1 MHDNL
6 PDTAVPGQSLPLTGV
21 RVLDLSWII
30 AGPTATRFLAMMGA
44 EVIKVGSARRPDPS
58 TRGAPFQAYNQSK
71 LYAALNISRPE
82 GLELA
87 LSLVS
92 LSDIVVENFAAGV
105 IERLGLGYDALR
117 QAKSDIIMVSS
128 SGTGHSG
135 PDKDYVAYGSLLQY
149 YTGWNSISGYPNSEP
164 IKGGLWADPWVGM
177 ELAMIATAALNHRA
191 ATGEGNYI
199 DFSMAEAL
207 TASLPEALLDYQ
219 MNDRVPQPMGNADT
233 HHAPHNVYRCKGDDR
248 WLAIAVRTD
257 DEWCRLCTIIGRP
270 DLADDIS
277 LSGAHG
283 RRDHAALIDAAIT
296 EWTRKH
302 DDYDAMQILQDAGIS
317 AAPYLDPQRVF
328 TDSQL
333 REGGFFTA
341 LTTSD
346 GERRDLPALGWRFDG
361 GPAPRITAAPVLGQH
376 NAYVYGELLGLSDDE
391 IHDLIERQII
401 Y

>member
-1 MHDNL
+1 M
-6 PDTAVPGQSLPLTGV
+6 GKEQMGLPLEGV

-87 LSLVS
+87 LRLVS
-92 LSDIVVENFAAGV
+92 VSDVVVENFAAGV
-105 IERLGLGYDALR
+105 IERLGLGYDALT
-117 QAKSDIIMVSS
+117 QAKPDIIMLSS

-149 YTGWNSISGYPNSEP
+149 YTGWNAISGYPDSEP

-177 ELAMIATAALNHRA
+177 ELAMVAAAALNHRA
-191 ATGEGNYI
+191 VTGEGNYV

-207 TASLPEALLDYQ
+207 TASIPEALLDYQ
-219 MNDRVPQPMGNADT
+219 MNHRVPEPMGNADSR
-233 HHAPHNVYRCKGDDR
+233 HCPHNVYRCMGSDR
-248 WLAIAVRTD
+248 WIAIAVTS
-257 DEWCRLCTIIGRP
+257 DEEWRALCSAI
-270 DLADDIS
+270 
-277 LSGAHG
+277 G
-283 RRDHAALIDAAIT
+283 RRDLSEDAALADTNGRRNQQRRIDAAIS
-296 EWTRKH
+296 EWTEQRE
-302 DDYDAMQILQDAGIS
+302 DYEAMHILQNAGVP
-317 AAPYLDPQRVF
+317 AAPYLSPERVF
-328 TDSQL
+328 TDPQL
-333 REGGFFTA
+333 REGGFFTTRSA
-341 LTTSD
+341 SD
-346 GERRDLPALGWRFDG
+346 GEQRDLPALGWRFEG

-376 NAYVYGELLGLSDDE
+376 NDYVYSELLGLSSEEMANLVDE
-391 IHDLIERQII
+391 QII

>member
-1 MHDNL
+1 MSITRQD
-6 PDTAVPGQSLPLTGV
+6 LPLKGV

-87 LSLVS
+87 MRLVS
-92 LSDIVVENFAAGV
+92 VSDIVIENFAAGV

-117 QAKSDIIMVSS
+117 QAKPDIIMLSS

-149 YTGWNSISGYPNSEP
+149 YTGWNAISGYPDSEP

-177 ELAMIATAALNHRA
+177 ELAMVAAAALNHRVV
-191 ATGEGNYI
+191 TGEGNYV

-207 TASLPEALLDYQ
+207 TASIPEALLDYQ
-219 MNDRVPQPMGNADT
+219 MNDRVPEPMGNADH
-233 HHAPHNVYRCKGDDR
+233 HHAPHSVYRCKGDDR
-248 WLAIAVRTD
+248 WLAIAVTS
-257 DEWCRLCTIIGRP
+257 DEEWRALCGVIGRH
-270 DLADDIS
+270 DLSDDVA
-277 LSGAHG
+277 LTDTKG
-283 RRDHAALIDAAIT
+283 RSEQQKRIDAAIT
-296 EWTRKH
+296 AWSQQHE
-302 DDYDAMQILQDAGIS
+302 DYEAMRILQEAGIS
-317 AAPYLDPQRVF
+317 ATPYLSPQRVF
-328 TDSQL
+328 TDPQL
-333 REGGFFTA
+333 REGGFFTTLIA
-341 LTTSD
+341 SD
-346 GERRDLPALGWRFDG
+346 GKQRDLPALGWRFEG
-361 GPAPRITAAPVLGQH
+361 GPEPRITAAPVLGQH
-376 NAYVYGELLGLSDDE
+376 NNYVYGELLGLSDDE
-391 IHDLIERQII
+391 VAQFIEEQII